1 MPLFFTLATSSSL
14 VVWTGALVT
23 WMPSAISSALSMTC
37 GGYLEGRQEGRR
49 EGPRQTVV
57 PRRPPRPLARPAELT
72 GIPGRRGWPTPWRG
86 TPGAAAGRCPPPAA
100 PQRCA
105 AGTPGGTAS
114 GVQARKPRA
123 ASPPRPPLPPSA
135 PGARPPPSPP
145 SPPPPRKHRPAA
157 SARRA
162 VSSRPPAPRRAGT
175 GAGPRPRPGR
185 CAGAACAR
193 PVHLGVPGK
202 RGGYQPGIVTGD
214 SVNKVLLYRLV
225 PPGLLRSELVGDR
238 LVFYLRIT

>member
-37 GGYLEGRQEGRR
+37 GGYLEGRQEERR
-49 EGPRQTVV
+49 EGASSDGRAAPS
-57 PRRPPRPLARPAELT
+57 PRPLARPAELT

-100 PQRCA
+100 PPRCA

-114 GVQARKPRA
+114 GVQARKPLA
-123 ASPPRPPLPPSA
+123 ASPPRLPLPPSA

-145 SPPPPRKHRPAA
+145 SPPPPPPRKHPPAA

-162 VSSRPPAPRRAGT
+162 VSSHPPAPG
-175 GAGPRPRPGR
+175 GAGRGTAAEPRPRPRR
-185 CAGAACAR
+185 CGGAACAR
-193 PVHLGVPGK
+193 PVCAS
-202 RGGYQPGIVTGD
+202 RGAGEKGQLPALHCD
-214 SVNKVLLYRLV
+214 W
-225 PPGLLRSELVGDR
+225 
-238 LVFYLRIT
+238 